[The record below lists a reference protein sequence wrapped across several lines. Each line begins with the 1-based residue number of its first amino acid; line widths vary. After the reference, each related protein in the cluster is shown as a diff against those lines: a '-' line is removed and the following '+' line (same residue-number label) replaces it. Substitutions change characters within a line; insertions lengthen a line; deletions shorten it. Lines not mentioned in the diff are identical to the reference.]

1 MLSKKLAQIYHFTRK
16 IVFNVI
22 EFGLLCYEMKK
33 SSLNSSSSDNT
44 SVFKYDDTYLLEGND
59 TIVFDGIATVAH

>member
-1 MLSKKLAQIYHFTRK
+1 
-16 IVFNVI
+16 
-22 EFGLLCYEMKK
+22 MKK

-44 SVFKYDDTYLLEGND
+44 SVFEYDDTYLLEGNE